1 MNKNQPSR
9 LIAMAALVVMLGT
22 SVRLAAQ
29 DKAAPSIALNKAED
43 AGGSAIHFNGA
54 LGDCEFDG

>member
-1 MNKNQPSR
+1 MPVNKR
-9 LIAMAALVVMLGT
+9 GFIC
-22 SVRLAAQ
+22 SVGQHDIEAIFCIQ

>member
-1 MNKNQPSR
+1 MPVNER
-9 LIAMAALVVMLGT
+9 RFIRGVG
-22 SVRLAAQ
+22 Q
-29 DKAAPSIALNKAED
+29 DDIEAVFRIQDEAAPSIALNKTED